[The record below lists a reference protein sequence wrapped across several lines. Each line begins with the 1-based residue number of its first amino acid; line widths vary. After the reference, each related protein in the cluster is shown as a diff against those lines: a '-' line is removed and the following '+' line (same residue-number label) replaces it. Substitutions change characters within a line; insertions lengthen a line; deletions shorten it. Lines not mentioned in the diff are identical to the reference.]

1 MTTSVEDRIS
11 LEDRVSRLEGAY
23 EHLATKADLGEL
35 KADLKSDIAEL
46 RAEHTHMATKADLG
60 ELKAEFKDDMGKL
73 QVSLIKWMVGLVLGG
88 MVGITGLV
96 IAVMRLM
103 G

>member
-1 MTTSVEDRIS
+1 MTTSVEDRIG

-23 EHLATKADLGEL
+23 EHLATKADL
-35 KADLKSDIAEL
+35 ADL
-46 RAEHTHMATKADLG
+46 RAE
-60 ELKAEFKDDMGKL
+60 LKEDMGKL

-88 MVGITGLV
+88 MVGVTGLV

>member
-1 MTTSVEDRIS
+1 MTTSVEDRIG
-11 LEDRVSRLEGAY
+11 LEDRVSCLEGAY
-23 EHLATKADLGEL
+23 EHLATKADL
-35 KADLKSDIAEL
+35 ADL
-46 RAEHTHMATKADLG
+46 RAE
-60 ELKAEFKDDMGKL
+60 LKEDMGKL

-88 MVGITGLV
+88 MVGVTGLV

>member
-23 EHLATKADLGEL
+23 EHLATKADLSELRAEFKTDIGEL
-35 KADLKSDIAEL
+35 KAEFKTDI
-46 RAEHTHMATKADLG
+46 G
-60 ELKAEFKDDMGKL
+60 ELKAEFKDDIGAL

-96 IAVMRLM
+96 IAVIRLI

>member
-1 MTTSVEDRIS
+1 MTTSVEDRIV

-23 EHLATKADLGEL
+23 EHLATKADV
-35 KADLKSDIAEL
+35 AEL
-46 RAEHTHMATKADLG
+46 RAEHEHLATKADLADLRA
-60 ELKAEFKDDMGKL
+60 ELKEDMGKL

-96 IAVMRLM
+96 IAVMRLI

>member
-1 MTTSVEDRIS
+1 MTTSVEDRIV

-35 KADLKSDIAEL
+35 KAEF
-46 RAEHTHMATKADLG
+46 KADLG